1 MNSKPNRG
9 KILVLLLVGWMW
21 LAPVLPAQA
30 QNPADPKALPV
41 LLEFDRKFC
50 PICRASEIVILA
62 VKDQYPG
69 QFQVRKLYMDEDEAW
84 FRRYKIAI
92 VPSQV
97 FLDPAG
103 QEVYRHEGAF
113 KKEDLTQTLREFKFI
128 RD

>member
-1 MNSKPNRG
+1 MRWTPNCS
-9 KILVLLLVGWMW
+9 KILILLLVGWMW

-30 QNPADPKALPV
+30 QSPAARTALPV

-62 VKDQYPG
+62 VKEQYPG

-97 FLDPAG
+97 FLNPAG
-103 QEVYRHEGAF
+103 QEVYRHEGGF
-113 KKEDLTQTLREFKFI
+113 KKEDLIQKLRELKFI
-128 RD
+128 GD

>member
-1 MNSKPNRG
+1 MMQKPNCG
-9 KILVLLLVGWMW
+9 KILILLLVGWMW
-21 LAPVLPAQA
+21 LAPVLPARA
-30 QNPADPKALPV
+30 QSLAARTALPV

-62 VKDQYPG
+62 VKEEYPG

-84 FRRYKIAI
+84 FRRFKVAI

-103 QEVYRHEGAF
+103 QEVYRHEGVF
-113 KKEDLTQTLREFKFI
+113 KKEDLIQKLRELKFI
-128 RD
+128 GD

>member
-1 MNSKPNRG
+1 MRWNPNCG
-9 KILVLLLVGWMW
+9 KILILLLVGWMW
-21 LAPVLPAQA
+21 LAPVLPARA
-30 QNPADPKALPV
+30 QNPAARTALPV

-62 VKDQYPG
+62 VKDQYSG

-103 QEVYRHEGAF
+103 QEVYRHEGVF
-113 KKEDLTQTLREFKFI
+113 KKEDLIQKLRELKFI
-128 RD
+128 GD